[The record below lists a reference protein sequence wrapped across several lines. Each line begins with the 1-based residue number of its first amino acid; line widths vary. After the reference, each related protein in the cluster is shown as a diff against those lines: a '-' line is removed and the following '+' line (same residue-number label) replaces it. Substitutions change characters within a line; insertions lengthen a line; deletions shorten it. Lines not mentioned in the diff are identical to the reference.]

1 MPLPAPVLILR
12 RCAVR
17 RYHVFASTY
26 EAKTIWF
33 QSVAR
38 YFLAASEK
46 LMRLSVVGLFFTAV
60 AAHAAAVPGFR
71 VQLVANT
78 TGFADSIVFDSRG
91 TIYYTTQDGNLW
103 RFSDGKSEIVTH
115 VNTVAIGNSGLLGLA
130 LRDDKTAI
138 VHYTTPGQTEDV
150 ISSIDLTTGVETII
164 HSFVADID
172 HPGAVSSP
180 EHHGGNPIVAPDGS
194 IFVGLGDF
202 FGSFMAPLPQWNG
215 GKIFRIFP
223 DGSVVQFAR
232 GFRNPFDLSW
242 DDAKQ
247 RLIAPDNG
255 EAADDEINIV
265 HLGDFA
271 GWPYTTGNAA
281 PVDNSIAPIYVFPIV
296 VAPTGLT
303 ALSHHNSYFP
313 AGYLLAAFVTR
324 AIYYIPDIDA
334 RPFPDP
340 IPVIAAITDP
350 IVDVTESPAGEIF
363 FVTGKAIY
371 QLIPPLRGDCNG
383 DGVVDGAD
391 LAALAQELQD
401 GNPEPATNAQN
412 GAYAGSWGCDVN
424 GDGVIDSRD
433 MMALAFQLIHRTR
446 AVRGH

>member
-1 MPLPAPVLILR
+1 L
-12 RCAVR
+12 
-17 RYHVFASTY
+17 
-26 EAKTIWF
+26 
-33 QSVAR
+33 
-38 YFLAASEK
+38 
-46 LMRLSVVGLFFTAV
+46 LMRLSVVFLFCVAV
-60 AAHAAAVPGFR
+60 AARATALPGFR
-71 VQLVANT
+71 TQLISPT
-78 TGFADSIVFDSRG
+78 TGFSDSIAIDSRG
-91 TIYYTTQDGNLW
+91 TIYYTTQDGNVW

-115 VNTVAIGNSGLLGLA
+115 VNTVALGNSGLLGLA
-130 LRDDKTAI
+130 LRDDNTAI
-138 VHYTTPGQTEDV
+138 VHYTTPGQTADV
-150 ISSIDLTTGVETII
+150 ISSIDLTTGAETIL
-164 HSFVADID
+164 HSFDADFED
-172 HPGAVSSP
+172 PGAPSSP

-223 DGSVVQFAR
+223 DGSVQQFAR

-247 RLIAPDNG
+247 RLIVPDNG
-255 EAADDEINIV
+255 EAADDEINII
-265 HLGDFA
+265 HFGDFA
-271 GWPYTTGNAA
+271 GWPYTAGNAA
-281 PVDNSIAPIYVFPIV
+281 PVDGSIAPIYVFPTI

-303 ALSHHNSYFP
+303 AVSHHNSYFP
-313 AGYLLAAFVTR
+313 TGYLLAAFVTR

-340 IPVIAAITDP
+340 IPVIAAVTDP
-350 IVDVTESPAGEIF
+350 IVDVTESPSGDIF
-363 FVTGKAIY
+363 FVTGGAIY

-391 LAALAQELQD
+391 LAALAQELKD
-401 GNPEPATNAQN
+401 GNPQPATNAQN

-433 MMALAFQLIHRTR
+433 MMALAVELIHRAR
-446 AVRGH
+446 AVHGH